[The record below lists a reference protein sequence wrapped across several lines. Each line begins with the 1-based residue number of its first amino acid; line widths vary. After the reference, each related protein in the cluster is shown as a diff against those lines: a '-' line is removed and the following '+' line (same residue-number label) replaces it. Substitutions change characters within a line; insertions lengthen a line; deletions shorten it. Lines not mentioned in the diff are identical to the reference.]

1 MTGRDEFSEKVKE
14 LLTKSVGTLCSNPQC
29 STPTFGPSIE
39 SGYIN
44 KGVAAHITAASEGGP
59 RFDPSISPSERRSVD
74 NGIWLCQSC
83 AKLIDSDPN
92 KYTVELLKRW
102 KSLAERRAAKALE
115 NPRIVNFGP
124 DFADTLLVV
133 VVQQDTFYPK
143 ASNLAREKI
152 ARRPIWFETIHAHR
166 TLIDTQWPII
176 LGEPQGIPKGT
187 SFITLSC
194 QNQGSGVEEYIK
206 MSISFKGAKSAIL
219 KTNVMSSRVQLSQ
232 GGKKG
237 SSLATFFI
245 RELLPGE
252 VMAASVLAKS
262 SMDFEAGLW
271 TQSVGDSQ
279 EVFVYKLRFGEEEHV
294 DIPNWKK

>member
-1 MTGRDEFSEKVKE
+1 MTGRDEFTENVKE
-14 LLTKSVGTLCSNPQC
+14 LLSKSVGTLCSNPQC

-59 RFDPSISPSERRSVD
+59 RYNPSLSTTERKSAE

-83 AKLIDSDPN
+83 AKLVDSDPN
-92 KYTVELLKRW
+92 KYTVEQLKRW
-102 KSLAERRAAKALE
+102 KSVAEQRATKALE

-133 VVQQDTFYPK
+133 VVQQDTFLPK
-143 ASNLAREKI
+143 ASHLARGKI
-152 ARRPIWFETIHAHR
+152 ARRRISIESIHANR
-166 TLIDTQWPII
+166 TLIDTQFPII
-176 LGEPQGIPKGT
+176 LGEPEVIPKGT
-187 SFITLSC
+187 SVITLCC

-206 MSISFKGAKSAIL
+206 MSLFFKDAKSAVL
-219 KTNVMSSRVQLSQ
+219 ETKVMSSRVQLSQ

-237 SSLATFFI
+237 SSLATFFV

-252 VMAASVLAKS
+252 VMAARILAKS
-262 SMDFEAGLW
+262 LSQFEAGLW
-271 TQSVGDSQ
+271 TQRTGDSQ
-279 EVFVYKLRFGEEEHV
+279 EVFIYKLHFGEEEHV
-294 DIPNWKK
+294 DRPNWKK